1 MAELSHHLYN
11 ISLSN
16 CFVDTVAARLLSEYG
31 NNPLALADVL
41 LLLPNRRA
49 VKAMAEAFVRAQGMK
64 PTLLPKML
72 PFGDVEE
79 DELFLTG
86 IDSNKELLSLPP
98 AIQRNE
104 RMLLFTKIIM
114 AKPGDFGLEKI
125 PLSQACSLAQ
135 ELANL
140 IDTVNNED
148 LSFDNLQ
155 NLVPEEYA
163 AHWQET
169 LKFLE
174 IITRFWPEI
183 LKERQLIDPSL
194 RRNLLLRAQC
204 KQWLDTPP
212 DKHIIIAGTSATYPS
227 MRELVKTVLSLPRG
241 EVILPG
247 LDQNLADDDW
257 QMVDETHPQFEFKQL
272 LDYLDIERSAVKE
285 LTAPQ
290 NREREILISEIMRPA
305 MTTDKWRDIQAKKI
319 SHSAFNGLSLIDCAD
334 IREEALAIAL
344 IMRETLQEP
353 ERTAALVTADRNL
366 ARRVASELERWEIK
380 VDDSA
385 GKPLSLTPV
394 GTFLRLTAQVCA
406 SGFDKIALLSLLK
419 HPLTNFGRKSG
430 EVRRLTRTLEQ
441 KVWRAG
447 IDDEKLQN
455 FEYEVKEKLRHLYE
469 FYQSP
474 MVDFKK
480 LLQTHIETVENLAAT
495 SDKSGEQILWK
506 GEAGETAA
514 KFIADLYD
522 KAEVLGEIAAEEYLG
537 LIEVLMSAVTVRPR
551 FGTHPRLK
559 ILGPIEARLTHFD
572 VTIIGGVNETI
583 WPKAAGSDP
592 WLSRPMKKDFGF
604 PQPEKA
610 IGIMARDFAE
620 LLGGEEVY
628 LTRSERIMGTPMV
641 RSRWWLR
648 LETVLK
654 ALGYEAGNLED
665 VIYRLIARDLDKPEN
680 FVRITSPAPKPPVS
694 SRPREISASN
704 MEMWLRDPYSI
715 YAKYILKL
723 KPLKEINPDL
733 NMADY
738 GNIIHAVLEQFNNKY
753 SGKFPDDAEKELLA
767 LGRDYFKENKI
778 AQETRAFWWPNF
790 EKTVK
795 WLVEREKSYRQNI
808 KKVHNE
814 VKGRM
819 VINAPAGEFTLT
831 AKADRVDET
840 CDGRL
845 NIIDYKTGKA
855 RSKAEVEKAYAPQ
868 LPIEGLIAENGGF
881 ENIDKAEVA
890 ELIYWQLAK
899 KETVISENVSTVLS
913 NNLQRIAE
921 LIHLFDFETTP
932 YLSRPNPK
940 HIPEYSDYEHLAR
953 VKEWS
958 VADEGGSDD

>member
-1 MAELSHHLYN
+1 MADLSRHLYN
-11 ISLSN
+11 VSLSN
-16 CFVDTVAARLLSEYG
+16 CFVDTVVARLLSEYG

-86 IDSNKELLSLPP
+86 IENDNELLFLPP

-104 RMLLFTKIIM
+104 RLLLFTKIIM

-125 PLSQACSLAQ
+125 PLSQACYLAQ

-148 LSFDNLQ
+148 LCFDNLQ

-183 LKERQLIDPSL
+183 LKERQLIDPGL
-194 RRNLLLRAQC
+194 RRNLLLRAQS
-204 KQWLDTPP
+204 KQWLDNPP
-212 DKHIIIAGTSATYPS
+212 DKHIIIAGTSATYPA
-227 MRELVKTVLSLPRG
+227 MRELVKTVLSLPKG

-247 LDQNLADDDW
+247 LDQDLADEDW
-257 QMVDETHPQFEFKQL
+257 QLVDETHPQFEFKQL
-272 LDYLDIERSAVKE
+272 LDYLKIERFEVKE
-285 LTAPQ
+285 LAAPQ

-305 MTTDKWRDIQAKKI
+305 MTTDKWRDIQTKKI
-319 SHSAFNGLSLIDCAD
+319 SHAALNGLSLIDCAD
-334 IREEALAIAL
+334 IREEALSIAL

-366 ARRVASELERWEIK
+366 ARRVANELERWEIK

-406 SGFDKIALLSLLK
+406 SQFDKISLLSLLK
-419 HPLTNFGRKSG
+419 HPLTNLGKKSG

-447 IDDEKLQN
+447 IDDEKLQK
-455 FEYEVKEKLRHLYE
+455 FESEVKEKFRQLFEL
-469 FYQSP
+469 YQSP
-474 MVDFKK
+474 KADFKQ
-480 LLQTHIETVENLAAT
+480 LLQCHVETAEVLAAT
-495 SDKSGEQILWK
+495 FEKSGAQILWK
-506 GEAGETAA
+506 GEAGEAAA

-522 KAEVLGEIAAEEYLG
+522 KAEVLGEIAVEEYLG
-537 LIEVLMSAVTVRPR
+537 LIEALMSGVTVRPR

-572 VTIIGGVNETI
+572 ITIIGGINEAI

-665 VIYRLIARDLDKPEN
+665 AIYRLIARDLDKPEK
-680 FVRITSPAPKPPVS
+680 FERIMPPAPKPPVS
-694 SRPREISASN
+694 ARPREMSASN
-704 MEMWLRDPYSI
+704 MEKWLRDPYGI
-715 YAKYILKL
+715 FAKYILRL
-723 KPLKEINPDL
+723 KPLKEVNPDL
-733 NMADY
+733 TMADY

-753 SGKFPDDAEKELLA
+753 SEKFPDDAVVQLLA
-767 LGRDYFKENKI
+767 MGRDYFKENEI

-790 EKTVK
+790 EKTVT

-814 VKGRM
+814 VSGKM

-840 CDGRL
+840 CDGRI
-845 NIIDYKTGKA
+845 NIIDYKTGKV

-881 ENIDKAEVA
+881 ETVDKAEVA

-899 KETVISENVSTVLS
+899 KETVISENVGAVLS
-913 NNLQRIAE
+913 NNLQRITE
-921 LIHLFDFETTP
+921 LIHLFDFETTS

-940 HIPEYSDYEHLAR
+940 RIPEYSDYEHLAR

-958 VADEGGSDD
+958 VQEDIADE